1 MSEHL
6 NFSRLSLLLK
16 NHIVEHKQRYLYYA
30 AGMFFILLIILL
42 LCLSLTDFSGYANIT
57 VLAQASPGAELHTVH
72 KPDAVTTWE
81 IGQTVLYLSGLA
93 IFGVIFSSVSFVNF
107 NNKGEAI
114 FYLIK
119 PASQLEKWL
128 TEIIVHVFLFFFA
141 YTLIFYLV
149 DIPFTVFIRN
159 MEYDYFMEETGKWD
173 SLKRQTATFHP
184 SSFFHFSTLSDEA
197 WLAYPIC
204 TSIYL
209 TGTAFFMYGAVLF
222 NRFSF
227 FKTLILGFV
236 TAMLYV
242 FYSLLLFEKSM
253 QLFAPDNW
261 HFNSIFHGTSS
272 GENFSFEVKVSDHWT
287 WILSFSL
294 MFLVPAIL
302 FACSYLKLKEKEV

>member
-30 AGMFFILLIILL
+30 AGMFFIGLIIMM
-42 LCLSLTDFSGYANIT
+42 LCVSFNHFPGYANI
-57 VLAQASPGAELHTVH
+57 GHTDQVSGTNMQ
-72 KPDAVTTWE
+72 PTERVSVTTWE
-81 IGQTVLYLSGLA
+81 AVQTILYLSGLS
-93 IFGVIFSSVSFVNF
+93 IFAVIFSSVSFVNF

-128 TEIIVHVFLFFFA
+128 TEIIVHVFLFFAA
-141 YTLIFYLV
+141 YTLIFYLL
-149 DIPFTVFIRN
+149 DIPVTLLIRST
-159 MEYDYFMEETGKWD
+159 EYSYYLEEMKTTD
-173 SLKRQTATFHP
+173 AVLRQTRFFHP
-184 SSFFHFSTLSDEA
+184 SSFFHFSTLSDDA
-197 WLAYPIC
+197 WIAYPVCI
-204 TSIYL
+204 SIYL

-242 FYSLLLFEKSM
+242 FYSLLVFENTMSLFSPADWR
-253 QLFAPDNW
+253 FT
-261 HFNSIFHGTSS
+261 SIFRGVRN
-272 GENFSFEVKVSDHWT
+272 GENFSFEVKMADHWMWT
-287 WILSFSL
+287 LIFSL
-294 MFLVPAIL
+294 MFIVPMVL
-302 FACSYLKLKEKEV
+302 FACSYFKLKEKEV